1 MTKKKIEHKRT
12 IFTGDFALQAGERAL
27 KTFAQTAVAMLGAE
41 ALNVFQADLLA
52 TIGVSLGAGLLSVL
66 TSIASA
72 RVHGDDS
79 PSLV

>member
-1 MTKKKIEHKRT
+1 MTKKKPTRT
-12 IFTGDFALQAGERAL
+12 LFSSDFWLQALERAL
-27 KTFAQTAVAMLGAE
+27 KTVAQTAVAMLGAE

-72 RVHGDDS
+72 KVHGDDS